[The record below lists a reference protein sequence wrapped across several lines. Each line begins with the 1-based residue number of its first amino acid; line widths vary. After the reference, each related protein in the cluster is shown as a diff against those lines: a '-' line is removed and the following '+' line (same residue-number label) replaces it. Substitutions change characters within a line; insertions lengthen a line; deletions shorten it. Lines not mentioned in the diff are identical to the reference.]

1 MLIIAIWLAV
11 AMLAAALLL
20 NLSRL
25 LRGPDVLDR
34 VVALDTAYVNSV
46 GLIILLGVGLDSQ
59 AYFEAAILIA
69 LMGFVGTVALAK
81 FVLRGDVIE

>member
-1 MLIIAIWLAV
+1 MLTIAVWISV
-11 AMLAAALLL
+11 ALLAAALLL
-20 NLSRL
+20 NLGRL

-34 VVALDTAYVNSV
+34 VLALDTAYVNSV
-46 GLIILLGVGLDSQ
+46 GLIIMIGVGLDSQ
-59 AYFEAAILIA
+59 AYFEAAVLIA

>member
-1 MLIIAIWLAV
+1 MLTIAIWLAV

-59 AYFEAAILIA
+59 AYFEAAVLIA